1 MWHRAFIVGGPVE
14 QPADSRT
21 ATVGPEDAV
30 ELHLAL
36 EGERGGLPVFCCETS
51 LFRVDGR
58 AIPARL
64 VLAPEDAGLS
74 NVVIRWIELTPTND
88 SRSWQRSDVRLQQ
101 GDWSLPVLD
110 LPGGPDPG
118 IAPSVGTARYAAS
131 VSLVDAANRR
141 VQFATDGAV
150 VRPGWDDPR
159 LAPGF
164 RVIRHG
170 GDTLPGRAAA
180 LARLPVRPD
189 ASTSFVHA
197 RVAVRPVDPFL
208 VAYEDLAQ
216 SPWPD
221 SVSVDL
227 TDASW
232 SWLFD
237 EVARGRRRGG
247 AHAAVVGTDGHGIPW
262 RKTDDSTGVAEGD
275 VIFAGGYAG
284 YLQADDGDY
293 WLGNGDRVLGGATGR
308 VAFGTLGDFPPGE
321 VVVLRPR
328 DFRRVIL
335 SLNLAGYG
343 PLPDAILWTG
353 RARRA
358 MASFQTDQGMPSTGN
373 PDEAS
378 VARLHEVLANMRA
391 ADEAAPTDSTR

>member
-1 MWHRAFIVGGPVE
+1 MGGPVE

-21 ATVGPEDAV
+21 ASVGPEEAI

-36 EGERGGLPVFCCETS
+36 EGERRGLPVFCCETA

-58 AIPARL
+58 AVPARL
-64 VLAPEDAGLS
+64 VVSPEDAGLRD
-74 NVVIRWIELTPTND
+74 VVIRWIELTPTTD
-88 SRSWQRSDVRLQQ
+88 ERSWERSDLRLQQ

-110 LPGGPDPG
+110 LPGTPDPG
-118 IAPSVGTARYAAS
+118 MSPSVGTARYAVS
-131 VSLVDAANRR
+131 VSFLDAGNRR
-141 VQFATDGAV
+141 IQFATDGAF
-150 VRPGWDDPR
+150 VRPGWEDPQ

-189 ASTSFVHA
+189 VDAAFVHA
-197 RVAVRPVDPFL
+197 RIAVRPVDPFL
-208 VAYEDLAQ
+208 IAYGDLAE

-227 TDASW
+227 TAPSW
-232 SWLFD
+232 HWLLE
-237 EVARGRRRGG
+237 EVAHGRRRAD
-247 AHAAVVGTDGHGIPW
+247 AHAPVVGTDGHGIPW
-262 RKTDDSTGVAEGD
+262 SRTDDSTGVAEGD

-293 WLGNGDRVLGGATGR
+293 WLGNGDRVLSGATGR
-308 VAFGTLGDFPPGE
+308 VAFGTLADFPAGE

-328 DFRRVIL
+328 DFRRVIRAL
-335 SLNLAGYG
+335 DRAGYG
-343 PLPDAILWTG
+343 PLPDAMVWTG

-358 MASFQTDQGMPSTGN
+358 IASFQTDQGLPATGN
-373 PDEAS
+373 PDETTR
-378 VARLHEVLANMRA
+378 ARLDEVLVNMRA
-391 ADEAAPTDSTR
+391 ADEAAPTDPAR